1 VACSVAE
8 HGRRRTSLA
17 IPAVRAYDGLARTS
31 PRDSQQL
38 VESLHGQLARALR
51 AWIAPAIVLAAL
63 ALGPADARADHVD
76 CGQRITRDVRLD
88 ADLLNCRGNGLTVAA
103 DGITIDL
110 GGHTVDGVGRGV
122 GVFNG
127 QWGDGHR
134 DVTIRNGTVRGF
146 KVGVRSGARETRVY
160 GLAVMR
166 NAAGGIA
173 LRSRECRV
181 ERSIVTDNGYGH
193 GIFVGGVSG
202 CHVIGNRVSGHLGA
216 GIEASRSRA
225 HVIERN
231 RVWDNRQA
239 GILLAGTAGVRVARN
254 AVNSNDGP
262 GIWLF
267 DGATANQVLDNT
279 LAANVRGI
287 QVTLDGAG
295 NLIDGN
301 TVSGSVESGI
311 RLAGTAA
318 GNTLTDNLV
327 VLSGMDGIGLAE
339 SPDARVERNSVHD
352 NRRDGI
358 FVTASGAAL
367 IANTAS
373 HNGDDGI
380 DVEDGIVSLLGN
392 VTERNGDLGIEAPAA
407 QP

>member
-1 VACSVAE
+1 V
-8 HGRRRTSLA
+8 
-17 IPAVRAYDGLARTS
+17 
-31 PRDSQQL
+31 
-38 VESLHGQLARALR
+38 
-51 AWIAPAIVLAAL
+51 
-63 ALGPADARADHVD
+63 
-76 CGQRITRDVRLD
+76 
-88 ADLLNCRGNGLTVAA
+88 
-103 DGITIDL
+103 
-110 GGHTVDGVGRGV
+110 
-122 GVFNG
+122 
-127 QWGDGHR
+127 
-134 DVTIRNGTVRGF
+134 IRNGTVRGF
-146 KVGVRSGARETRVY
+146 KVGVRSGARGTRIY
-160 GLAVMR
+160 KLAVVR

-181 ERSIVTDNGYGH
+181 ERSVVTDNGYGH

-202 CHVIGNRVSGHLGA
+202 CRVIGNRVSGHLGA

-254 AVNSNDGP
+254 AVNSNGGP

-287 QVTLDGAG
+287 QVTLEGSA

-301 TVSGSVESGI
+301 TVSGSRESGI
-311 RLAGTAA
+311 RLASTAS
-318 GNTLTDNLV
+318 GNRVTSNLV
-327 VLSGMDGIGLAE
+327 VLSGAEGIGLDE
-339 SPDARVERNSVHD
+339 SPDARLERNSVHD
-352 NRRDGI
+352 SRGDGI
-358 FVTASGAAL
+358 FVNASAAAL
-367 IANTAS
+367 ISNTAT

-380 DVEDGIVSLLGN
+380 DVESGAVTLFGN
-392 VTERNGDLGIEAPAA
+392 VTERNGDLGIEAPPA